1 MLGISGARLASLVQ
15 VGGLREWRE
24 IHSPLD
30 GTTLI
35 GSVPVGTA
43 DDMVAATQRAR
54 AAQPAWA
61 KTPLRQR
68 CAIAS
73 RFRDLV
79 IDNADA
85 LLDLVHW
92 ENGKSRVNAYEEL
105 LDTALTAGYYS
116 VAAPCHLATKVRA
129 GAIPVLT
136 STRETYR
143 PKGVVG
149 IISPWNYPLTVA
161 VSDAIPALIA
171 GNACVLKPDS
181 TTPFTALAAVELL
194 YQAGLPRDV
203 FQVVTGPGEALGT
216 PLINNVDYLMFTGS
230 TATGRKVAAQASE
243 RLIGCS
249 MELGGKNPLLVLAD
263 ANMEYTVEGA
273 VQACF
278 STTGQLCVSI
288 ERIYVAEQ
296 RYAEFCDKFAQRVKA
311 IKLGAGFGWDDADLG
326 PLISTSHL
334 AKVAA
339 HVDDALAKAATLLA
353 GGHARPD
360 LGPTFFEPTVLTG
373 VTEDM
378 ALAREE
384 TFGPVVSIYSV
395 ASDAEAIARAN
406 DTEYGLNASVW
417 SSSVCHARKVAAE
430 LTAGTINI
438 NEGYAAAWAS
448 HDSPMGGTG
457 ISGLGR
463 RHGSDGIV
471 KYCEPRSVA
480 VQRGLLI
487 APPKWTSRENYARV
501 MNLAARVMHRIP
513 GIVSV

>member
-1 MLGISGARLASLVQ
+1 
-15 VGGLREWRE
+15 
-24 IHSPLD
+24 
-30 GTTLI
+30 
-35 GSVPVGTA
+35 VPVGTA
-43 DDMVAATQRAR
+43 DDVVAACERAR
-54 AAQPAWA
+54 TAQPAWA
-61 KTPLRQR
+61 KTSLRQR

-73 RFRDLV
+73 KFRDLV
-79 IDNADA
+79 IENADA
-85 LLDLVHW
+85 LLDLIHW

-105 LDTALTAGYYS
+105 LDTALTAAYYS
-116 VAAPCHLATKVRA
+116 VAAPCHLAPRCRA

-149 IISPWNYPLTVA
+149 IISPWNYPLTLA

-171 GNACVLKPDS
+171 GNTCVLKPDS
-181 TTPFTALAAVELL
+181 TTPFTALAAVQLL
-194 YQAGLPRDV
+194 YEAGLPEDAL
-203 FQVVTGPGEALGT
+203 QVVTGPGEALGT

-230 TATGRKVAAQASE
+230 TATGRKAAAQASE

-263 ANMEYTVEGA
+263 ADMERTVEGA

-288 ERIYVAEQ
+288 ERIYVAKS
-296 RYAEFCDKFAQRVKA
+296 RYDEFCDLFAQRVKA
-311 IKLGAGFGWDDADLG
+311 IKLGAGFGWEDADLG
-326 PLISTSHL
+326 PLISTTHL
-334 AKVAA
+334 AKVSA
-339 HVDDALAKAATLLA
+339 HVDEAVAKGATLLA

-360 LGPTFFEPTVLTG
+360 LGPTFFEPTVLTD
-373 VTEDM
+373 VTEEM
-378 ALAREE
+378 TLAREE

-395 ASDAEAIARAN
+395 DSDAEAIARAN

-417 SSSVCHARKVAAE
+417 SADVCHARKVAAE

-448 HDSPMGGTG
+448 HDAPMGGTG

-463 RHGSDGIV
+463 RHGRDGII
-471 KYCEPRSVA
+471 KYCEPQTVA
-480 VQRGLLI
+480 VQRALLI
-487 APPKWTSRENYARV
+487 APPKWATRENYATV
-501 MNLAARVMHRIP
+501 MNLAARVLHRIP
-513 GIVSV
+513 GIVSL